1 MNVSK
6 ASLTLALTT
15 VLGTTGLAT
24 AGENPFALQTLSQGY
39 MVADAAMK
47 EGDGKTAEGKCGGS
61 MPQAKDAEGKCG
73 GSKTQAKDTEGK
85 CGGNKIQA
93 KDMEGKCGGNKT
105 QAKTAEGKCGEG
117 KCGGSKK

>member
-15 VLGTTGLAT
+15 ALGTAGMAT
-24 AGENPFALQTLSQGY
+24 AGESPFALQALSQGY

-61 MPQAKDAEGKCG
+61 
-73 GSKTQAKDTEGK
+73 KTQTKDT
-85 CGGNKIQA
+85 
-93 KDMEGKCGGNKT
+93 EGKCGGNKT

>member
-15 VLGTTGLAT
+15 VLGTTGMAT
-24 AGENPFALQTLSQGY
+24 AGENPFALQALSQGY
-39 MVADAAMK
+39 MIADTAMK
-47 EGDGKTAEGKCGGS
+47 ESDGKTAEGKCGGS
-61 MPQAKDAEGKCG
+61 MSQAKDAEGKCG

-85 CGGNKIQA
+85 R
-93 KDMEGKCGGNKT
+93 DGNKT